1 MQQKYNGKQFAT
13 KKNDKFLKIMKIYFL
28 ITLLGIFSIAAE
40 NTYSQSKTVSAEFK
54 NVTLTEAFHEIER
67 NSDYLFLIMDDTR
80 NELSQRVDA
89 SLHDK
94 SIEEILDALLKDSSL
109 TYSIVNRQITIA
121 RDPAAP
127 ERKVESSSEVEKVT
141 QQSGKII
148 TGSVVDV
155 HGESIIGANIIEVG
169 TASNGTVTD
178 IDGAFSL
185 RVANDASIQVSY
197 IGYLSQTIQTAG
209 NNSFNI
215 TLHEDTHSL
224 DELIVVGYGSQKRS
238 DVTGA
243 VASLGSEVLD
253 NVPAVDITQTLQ
265 GRVAGMNVTFSGSS
279 AEGGSSNI
287 LIRGKNSLTANNNP
301 FIVLDGIP
309 YESGN
314 LSEINP
320 NDIESI
326 NVLKDASAAAIYGAR
341 AANGV
346 ILITTKKGSE
356 GKMQIGYSGYYGIST
371 IANLPD
377 MQDAET
383 FFETKLK
390 RFGRDNIS
398 ITELDGYLEG
408 RDVDWVDLATRTG
421 TNQEHNLSIRGGSE
435 KIQYYVSGTFHQS
448 KGIAK
453 NDDFSRYSLRTSIDT
468 QLRDWISIGT
478 TTQLALYDRDGR
490 EADFEDAFKMNP
502 FAIPFN
508 EDESINLY
516 PWIEN
521 SFYTNP
527 LEPLNIHNIDR
538 TYRVLTSNYLQIDF
552 PFIEGLSYRM
562 NAGGSVRYRAAE
574 TYYGDNTKRGL
585 EQGGVSQL
593 DFWLNYYWTLENL
606 LYYNREF
613 GDHTLGLTALYSAQ
627 KKTVKDHDFDGTG
640 FPSHTRT
647 NYQNGAATVLTGS
660 DSYAV
665 TANLSQMGR
674 INYSY
679 KNTYLLTLTARRDGY
694 SGFGDNTKFGVFPSV
709 ALGWNMEREEF
720 MADIEPIRY
729 MKLRTSYGITGNQAI
744 SAYSTLPGLSSAHY
758 LDSNRL
764 TAFGYYP
771 SGIGDPT
778 LGWETTGTF
787 NVGVDF
793 GLFNNRLQGSI
804 DHFRARTTDLL
815 LDRSISRLNG
825 TGKIRQNIGET
836 KNRGIELQLSSINID
851 NRDFRWTTDFNISR
865 YRNEI
870 VNVGLTDAEG
880 NYIDDVGNRWFIGHP
895 IDINWGYEFGGI
907 FQSDEQIAESAQPD
921 AQVGDVIVVDQD
933 GNFII
938 NEDDRAIL
946 ASRIPSFIAGLT
958 NTVSYKNLTLSAF
971 ISTVQGVH
979 KTNYLT
985 RTYFNGNERSFNY
998 NFWTPQNPHNEYPAN
1013 RDDANPRNVGIF
1025 GKANN
1030 ASYIRL
1036 NDVSLS
1042 YRFPSHLIDRFK
1054 VNNLELYMNAK
1065 NLVTITNW
1073 VGLDP
1078 EFSNNEQGQ
1087 MAIPP
1092 SRTYIMGLRM
1102 SF

>member
-1 MQQKYNGKQFAT
+1 M
-13 KKNDKFLKIMKIYFL
+13 KKKFILL
-28 ITLLGIFSIAAE
+28 ISLFFVNLGIILAQ
-40 NTYSQSKTVSAEFK
+40 NPVS
-54 NVTLTEAFHEIER
+54 
-67 NSDYLFLIMDDTR
+67 
-80 NELSQRVDA
+80 
-89 SLHDK
+89 
-94 SIEEILDALLKDSSL
+94 
-109 TYSIVNRQITIA
+109 
-121 RDPAAP
+121 
-127 ERKVESSSEVEKVT
+127 
-141 QQSGKII
+141 
-148 TGSVVDV
+148 GSVIDET
-155 HGESIIGANIIEVG
+155 GEPVIGATILIKG
-169 TASNGTVTD
+169 TSQGTVTD
-178 IDGAFSL
+178 IDGNFSL
-185 RVANDASIQVSY
+185 NVPSKEATLVVSY
-197 IGYLSQTIQTAG
+197 VGMISQEVEA
-209 NNSFNI
+209 SSDMRVV
-215 TLHEDTHSL
+215 LRSDSELL

-243 VASLGSEVLD
+243 VASLGSEVLE
-253 NVPAVDITQTLQ
+253 NIPAVDISQTMQ
-265 GRVAGMNVTFSGSS
+265 GRIAGMNVTFSGSN
-279 AEGGSSNI
+279 AEGGSNSI
-287 LIRGKNSLTANNNP
+287 LIRGKNSLTASNNP

-346 ILITTKKGSE
+346 ILITTKKGNE
-356 GKMQIGYSGYYGIST
+356 GKMQVSYSGYYGISE

-398 ITELDGYLEG
+398 VTELEGYLEG
-408 RDVDWVDLATRTG
+408 RSVDWVDLATRTG
-421 TNQEHNLSIRGGSE
+421 STQEHNVSLRGGTE
-435 KIQYYVSGTFHQS
+435 KALYYLSGTFHET

-453 NDDFSRYSLRTSIDT
+453 NDDFSRFSLRTSLDVT
-468 QLRDWISIGT
+468 PTEWLKLGS
-478 TTQLALYDRDGR
+478 TTQLALYNRDGR
-490 EADFEDAFKMNP
+490 EANFSNAFSMNP
-502 FAIPFN
+502 FAVPYN
-508 EDESINLY
+508 EDGSINLY
-516 PWIEN
+516 PWAEN
-521 SFYTNP
+521 SFYSNP
-527 LEPLNIHNIDR
+527 LEPLNIQNIDR
-538 TYRVLTSNYLQIDF
+538 TYRVLSSNYLQVDF
-552 PFIEGLSYRM
+552 PFIEGLSYRL
-562 NAGGSVRYRAAE
+562 NAGGSMRYRHAE
-574 TYYGDNTKRGL
+574 TYYDDSTKRGL
-585 EQGGVSQL
+585 EQGGSSQL
-593 DFWLNYYWTLENL
+593 DFWMNYDWTVENL

-613 GDHTLGLTALYSAQ
+613 GDHSLGLTALYSAQ
-627 KKTVKDHDFDGTG
+627 KKTVKDHDFDGSG

-647 NYQNGAATVLTGS
+647 NYQNGAATVLLGS

-679 KNTYLLTLTARRDGY
+679 LSKYLLTLTARRDGY
-694 SGFGDNTKFGVFPSV
+694 SGFGNDTKFGIFPSV
-709 ALGWNMEREEF
+709 AIGWNMERESF
-720 MADIEPIRY
+720 MENIDVVRSL
-729 MKLRTSYGITGNQAI
+729 KLRASYGVTGNQAI

-758 LDSNRL
+758 LDNNRV

-778 LGWETTGTF
+778 LGWETTGTYNF
-787 NVGVDF
+787 GIDF
-793 GLFNNRLQGSI
+793 GLFNNRLQGSL

-825 TGKIRQNIGET
+825 TGRIRQNIGET
-836 KNRGIELQLSSINID
+836 QNNGIELQLSSINID

-870 VNVGLTDAEG
+870 VNVGITDEFG
-880 NYIDDVGNRWFIGHP
+880 NYIDDVGNRWFIGQP

-907 FQSDEQIAESAQPD
+907 FQSDEEIANSAQQD

-938 NEDDRAIL
+938 DENDRAIL
-946 ASRIPSFIAGLT
+946 ASRIPNFTAGLS
-958 NTVSYKNLTLSAF
+958 NTVSYKNFTLSAF
-971 ISTVQGVH
+971 ISAVQGVH

-998 NFWTPQNPHNEYPAN
+998 NFWTPERPHNEYPAN

-1025 GKANN
+1025 GKAND

-1036 NDVSLS
+1036 NDLNLS
-1042 YRFPSHLIDRFK
+1042 YRVPSSLLNNYK
-1054 VNNLELYMNAK
+1054 VDNLVLFVNAK
-1065 NLVTITNW
+1065 NLVTLTNW

-1078 EFSNNEQGQ
+1078 EFSNSESGQ

-1092 SRTYIMGLRM
+1092 SRTYTFGLRLN
-1102 SF
+1102 F

>member
-1 MQQKYNGKQFAT
+1 M
-13 KKNDKFLKIMKIYFL
+13 KKKFIFL
-28 ITLLGIFSIAAE
+28 IALFFVNLGLIIA
-40 NTYSQSKTVSAEFK
+40 QVPVSGI
-54 NVTLTEAFHEIER
+54 VTDE
-67 NSDYLFLIMDDTR
+67 
-80 NELSQRVDA
+80 
-89 SLHDK
+89 
-94 SIEEILDALLKDSSL
+94 
-109 TYSIVNRQITIA
+109 
-121 RDPAAP
+121 
-127 ERKVESSSEVEKVT
+127 
-141 QQSGKII
+141 
-148 TGSVVDV
+148 TGEPV
-155 HGESIIGANIIEVG
+155 IGATILVKG
-169 TASNGTVTD
+169 TSQGTVTD
-178 IDGAFSL
+178 IDGNFSIN
-185 RVANDASIQVSY
+185 VADNDVVLVVSY
-197 IGYLSQTIQTAG
+197 VGMVTQEVNAG
-209 NNSFNI
+209 SNLNIILNSDSE
-215 TLHEDTHSL
+215 LL

-243 VASLGSEVLD
+243 VASLSGDVLE
-253 NVPAVDITQTLQ
+253 NVPSVDITQTLQ
-265 GRVAGMNVTFSGSS
+265 GRIAGMNVTFSGSN
-279 AEGGSSNI
+279 AEGGSNNI
-287 LIRGKNSLTANNNP
+287 LIRGKNSLTASNNP
-301 FIVLDGIP
+301 FIILDGIP

-346 ILITTKKGSE
+346 ILITTKKGNE
-356 GKMQIGYSGYYGIST
+356 GKAQISYSGYYGISE
-371 IANLPD
+371 ISNLPD

-398 ITELDGYLEG
+398 VTEMNGYLEG
-408 RDVDWVDLATRTG
+408 RDIDWLDLATRTG
-421 TNQEHNLSIRGGSE
+421 STQEHNVSLRGGTE
-435 KIQYYVSGTFHQS
+435 KALYYVSGTFHET

-453 NDDFSRYSLRTSIDT
+453 NDNFNRFSLRTSLDT
-468 QLRDWISIGT
+468 QLVEWLKIGS
-478 TTQLALYDRDGR
+478 TTQLSLYNRDGR
-490 EADFEDAFKMNP
+490 EANFEDAFKMNP
-502 FAIPFN
+502 FAEPFN
-508 EDESINLY
+508 EDGSINLY
-516 PWIEN
+516 PWPEN

-527 LEPLNIHNIDR
+527 LEPLNIQNTDR

-562 NAGGSVRYRAAE
+562 NAGGSVRYRHAE
-574 TYYGDNTKRGL
+574 TYYDETTKRGL

-593 DFWLNYYWTLENL
+593 DFWLNYDWTVENL

-640 FPSHTRT
+640 FPSDTRT

-660 DSYAV
+660 DTYAV
-665 TANLSQMGR
+665 TANLSQMAR

-679 KNTYLLTLTARRDGY
+679 LSKYLLTLTARRDGY
-694 SGFGDNTKFGVFPSV
+694 SGFGDNTKFGIFPSI
-709 ALGWNMEREEF
+709 ALGWNMERERF
-720 MADIEPIRY
+720 MENVDAVRNL
-729 MKLRTSYGITGNQAI
+729 KLRASYGVTGNQAI

-758 LDSNRL
+758 LDNNRT

-778 LGWETTGTF
+778 LGWETTKTF
-787 NVGVDF
+787 NFGIDF

-825 TGKIRQNIGET
+825 TGRIRQNIGET
-836 KNRGIELQLSSINID
+836 KNRGIELQLTSINID

-870 VNVGLTDAEG
+870 VNVGITDEVG
-880 NYIDDVGNRWFIGHP
+880 NYIDDVGNRWFIGQP

-921 AQVGDVIVVDQD
+921 AQVGDVIVVDQNGD
-933 GNFII
+933 FVI
-938 NEDDRAIL
+938 NEDDRTIL
-946 ASRIPSFIAGLT
+946 QSRIPTFTAGLT
-958 NTVSYKNLTLSAF
+958 NTISYKNFTLSAF
-971 ISTVQGVH
+971 ISTVQGVY

-985 RTYFNGNERSFNY
+985 RTFFNGNERSFNY

-1030 ASYIRL
+1030 ASYVRL
-1036 NDVSLS
+1036 NDLNLS
-1042 YRFPSHLIDRFK
+1042 YK
-1054 VNNLELYMNAK
+1054 VQTSFLNNYNIENLVLFVNAK
-1065 NLVTITNW
+1065 NLVTLTNW

-1078 EFSNNEQGQ
+1078 EFSNSETGQ

-1092 SRTYIMGLRM
+1092 SRTYTVGLRLN
-1102 SF
+1102 F